1 MEKIIFS
8 ISLTKRYIPAVLL
21 IAMFVIITYTLNQK
35 TISSHQNYAKI
46 INISG
51 KQRMLSQKLLLL
63 ARSYIVDDTDDNRR
77 QLQSTIDEIKSNH
90 KIILSKLYTHNL
102 NNIFYK
108 SNLDKDL
115 KSYIFFFEKLIIS
128 DDRTCLEK
136 ASKISQDIL
145 SRLDKVVKEYET
157 YAGIQLQKM
166 ENYEFYIMCLTLI
179 VLFLEVIFIFRP
191 ASKKLEQNRYYLK
204 KTIEEQTKKQ
214 QESIDIVSKH
224 VIFSRTDLRGVIT
237 EVSEAFCKIC
247 EYSPEE
253 LIGKP
258 HNIVRHK
265 DMPASAF
272 EDVWNTIKSGKE
284 WRGEVK
290 NAKKNGGYYWVYAII
305 TPEFDEDGNIKSYMA
320 IRYDITA
327 KKDFEN
333 QTTQLMQAEKLA
345 TLGEM
350 IGNIAH
356 QWRQPLS
363 AISSTASSMKMQHE
377 LGILD
382 NDDIPEHTQSIMD
395 KASYLSETINTFR
408 DFIKNEK
415 KYKDLAIQDEMKQ
428 AINITLAV
436 LKDAEIDFIDNID
449 YDDPIQTKMVS
460 GELPQVIVNIIN
472 NAKDILIEKEIKN
485 SKIIISLIS
494 KDDKAIITI
503 EDNAGGIPES
513 IIDRIFEPYFTT
525 KHQTQGT
532 GLGLHMSYQ
541 IITESLGGN
550 LYAQNSDIGAKF
562 YIELPL
568 NQS

>member
-1 MEKIIFS
+1 
-8 ISLTKRYIPAVLL
+8 
-21 IAMFVIITYTLNQK
+21 
-35 TISSHQNYAKI
+35 
-46 INISG
+46 
-51 KQRMLSQKLLLL
+51 L

-77 QLQSTIDEIKSNH
+77 QLQNTIDEIKSNH

-157 YAGIQLQKM
+157 YAGTQLQKM

-204 KTIEEQTKKQ
+204 KTIEEQTKKL
-214 QESIDIVSKH
+214 QENIDIVSKH

-237 EVSEAFCKIC
+237 EASEAFCKIC

-415 KYKDLAIQDEMKQ
+415 KYKDLVIQDEMKQ

-436 LKDAEIDFIDNID
+436 LKDAEIDFVDNID
-449 YDDPIQTKMVS
+449 YDVPIQTKMVS

-485 SKIIISLIS
+485 SKIIISLIA

>member
-1 MEKIIFS
+1 
-8 ISLTKRYIPAVLL
+8 LTYV
-21 IAMFVIITYTLNQK
+21 LNQK

-46 INISG
+46 INTSG

-63 ARSYIVDDTDDNRR
+63 ARNYIVDDTDDNRK

-90 KIILSKLYTHNL
+90 KIVLSKLYTHNL

-108 SNLDKDL
+108 HNLDKDL

-136 ASKISQDIL
+136 ASKVSQDIL
-145 SRLDKVVKEYET
+145 SRLDNVVKEYET
-157 YAGIQLQKM
+157 YAGTQLQKM
-166 ENYEFYIMCLTLI
+166 ENYEFSIMCLTLI

-204 KTIEEQTKKQ
+204 KTIEEQTKKL
-214 QESIDIVSKH
+214 QENIDIVSKH

-247 EYSPEE
+247 EYSKEE

-290 NAKKNGGYYWVYAII
+290 NTKKNGGYYWVYAII

-415 KYKDLAIQDEMKQ
+415 KYKDLVIQDEIKQ

-436 LKDAEIDFIDNID
+436 LKDAEIDFVDNID
-449 YDDPIQTKMVS
+449 YDVPIQTKMVS

-525 KHQTQGT
+525 KHQAQGT

>member
-1 MEKIIFS
+1 
-8 ISLTKRYIPAVLL
+8 
-21 IAMFVIITYTLNQK
+21 MFVIITYTLNQK

-46 INISG
+46 INTSG

-63 ARSYIVDDTDDNRR
+63 ARNYIVDDTDDNRK

-90 KIILSKLYTHNL
+90 KIVLSKLYTHNL

-108 SNLDKDL
+108 HNLDKDL

-136 ASKISQDIL
+136 ASKVSQDIL
-145 SRLDKVVKEYET
+145 SRLDNVVKEYET
-157 YAGIQLQKM
+157 YAGTQLQKM
-166 ENYEFYIMCLTLI
+166 ENYEFSIMCLTLI

-204 KTIEEQTKKQ
+204 KTIEEQTKKL

-290 NAKKNGGYYWVYAII
+290 NSKKNGGYYWVYAII

-327 KKDFEN
+327 KKDFEK

-415 KYKDLAIQDEMKQ
+415 KYKDLVIQDEMKQ

-436 LKDAEIDFIDNID
+436 LKDAEIDFVDNID
-449 YDDPIQTKMVS
+449 YDVPIQTKMVS

-525 KHQTQGT
+525 KHQAQGT